1 MITLQ
6 TKYKWDTNR
15 FFMHACVF
23 LLLLEW
29 LRPLIGI
36 TNVGRLDIF
45 VTFIGIC
52 FALSFFQTRWQIP
65 IKIVTVL
72 FIIHSLYYKNA
83 FINPSWLTT
92 FFSDMSRNSSLFF
105 QGNLLDI
112 SPVFPTVLFFL
123 SFWFLSSFTS
133 FWIIHKKRGFLF
145 LVLTIIY
152 IATFH
157 NLHLYNAN
165 YAIIRTVV
173 IGFFMLSLLRIE
185 RIKESEHLQNYAR
198 EISKLLRPITIFI
211 VLSATIAYFAPKF
224 GPQWPNPMDFLKF
237 NTSEASK
244 EQKVST
250 IGYGLDDSRL
260 GGPFKADPTIVFT
273 ARTQNKHYWRVETKD
288 FYTGKGW
295 GISEN
300 PKKIS
305 FKNKNDVVSWYEQ
318 NTKTETTEAT
328 ITMQKSYPH
337 LTYPAGLVSVEA
349 SSDVSYSVDPFSE
362 KIYTMN
368 EDSSTTLHSYKVTYE
383 IPEFS
388 IENLK
393 AVKTNEDQETNPYFM
408 TKYTQLPES
417 LPQRV
422 KDLAVNLTNDKDNR
436 YDKVLAIENYF
447 TDNSFTYESTNVLF
461 PAKSQDYVDQF
472 LFDTKSGYCNNFSTS
487 MIVLLRSAG
496 IPARWVKGYTEG
508 TLDNTLASAEG
519 ADVYTITNDNAHSWV
534 EVYFPG
540 YGWIPFE
547 PTKGF
552 TNPYNFINNTPAPI
566 SQNSE
571 ANNSNNEQIQQRNNE
586 AKLKSLIENTEEA
599 STKKVTN
606 SKTSF
611 SWWYVFL
618 STILISIIGYIL
630 FTTRMN
636 WMTFL
641 IIHFYK
647 YRKNDAVYQKAY
659 GALLKQFARIGI
671 PRSESQTFREYALHI
686 DTLYNSADMQQLTA
700 SYENAMYKQEQA
712 AEEWKKSVHLWEVLM
727 KKAASLPKSDGFDT
741 VI

>member
-1 MITLQ
+1 MLIFYSSGL
-6 TKYKWDTNR
+6 R

-173 IGFFMLSLLRIE
+173 IGFFMLSLLQVE
-185 RIKESEHLQNYAR
+185 RIKEREHLQNYAR
-198 EISKLLRPITIFI
+198 EISKLLRPLTIFI
-211 VLSATIAYFAPKF
+211 VLLVTIAYFAPKF

-393 AVKTNEDQETNPYFM
+393 AVKTNEGQETNPYFM

>member
-6 TKYKWDTNR
+6 AKYKWDTNK

-29 LRPLIGI
+29 IRPLIGI

-92 FFSDMSRNSSLFF
+92 LFSDMSRNSSLFF

-173 IGFFMLSLLRIE
+173 IGFFMLSLLQVE
-185 RIKESEHLQNYAR
+185 RIKEREHLQNYAR
-198 EISKLLRPITIFI
+198 EISKLLRPLTIFI
-211 VLSATIAYFAPKF
+211 VLLATIAYFAPKF

-273 ARTQNKHYWRVETKD
+273 ARTQNKQYWRVETKD

-295 GISEN
+295 EISEN
-300 PKKIS
+300 PKK
-305 FKNKNDVVSWYEQ
+305 V
-318 NTKTETTEAT
+318 
-328 ITMQKSYPH
+328 
-337 LTYPAGLVSVEA
+337 
-349 SSDVSYSVDPFSE
+349 
-362 KIYTMN
+362 
-368 EDSSTTLHSYKVTYE
+368 
-383 IPEFS
+383 
-388 IENLK
+388 
-393 AVKTNEDQETNPYFM
+393 
-408 TKYTQLPES
+408 
-417 LPQRV
+417 
-422 KDLAVNLTNDKDNR
+422 
-436 YDKVLAIENYF
+436 
-447 TDNSFTYESTNVLF
+447 
-461 PAKSQDYVDQF
+461 
-472 LFDTKSGYCNNFSTS
+472 
-487 MIVLLRSAG
+487 
-496 IPARWVKGYTEG
+496 
-508 TLDNTLASAEG
+508 
-519 ADVYTITNDNAHSWV
+519 
-534 EVYFPG
+534 
-540 YGWIPFE
+540 
-547 PTKGF
+547 
-552 TNPYNFINNTPAPI
+552 
-566 SQNSE
+566 
-571 ANNSNNEQIQQRNNE
+571 
-586 AKLKSLIENTEEA
+586 
-599 STKKVTN
+599 
-606 SKTSF
+606 
-611 SWWYVFL
+611 
-618 STILISIIGYIL
+618 
-630 FTTRMN
+630 
-636 WMTFL
+636 
-641 IIHFYK
+641 
-647 YRKNDAVYQKAY
+647 
-659 GALLKQFARIGI
+659 
-671 PRSESQTFREYALHI
+671 
-686 DTLYNSADMQQLTA
+686 
-700 SYENAMYKQEQA
+700 
-712 AEEWKKSVHLWEVLM
+712 
-727 KKAASLPKSDGFDT
+727 
-741 VI
+741 